1 VNAQTIFLEGSYL
14 PTSPHRITTRSS
26 AKFSWEV
33 VMKSPIVKRSVVIDG
48 HKTSVSLED
57 SFWNDLRE
65 IAHYQRVTVSK
76 LLENIDKERQGNLSS
91 AIRLFVF
98 DQIRTHGNFWQYSRA
113 RRLGKPPQT
122 GQEVKSNAEAISAVS

>member
-1 VNAQTIFLEGSYL
+1 
-14 PTSPHRITTRSS
+14 
-26 AKFSWEV
+26 
-33 VMKSPIVKRSVVIDG
+33 MKSSIVKRSVVINR

-91 AIRLFVF
+91 AVRLFVF
-98 DQIRTHGNFWQYSRA
+98 DQVRTHGDFWQYSRA
-113 RRLGKPPQT
+113 RRLQKPPQT
-122 GQEVKSNAEAISAVS
+122 GKEMKRDAEAISAVS

>member
-1 VNAQTIFLEGSYL
+1 
-14 PTSPHRITTRSS
+14 
-26 AKFSWEV
+26 
-33 VMKSPIVKRSVVIDG
+33 MKSSIVKRSVVINR

-65 IAHYQRVTVSK
+65 IARYQRVTVSK

-98 DQIRTHGNFWQYSRA
+98 DQVRTHGDFWQYSRD

-122 GQEVKSNAEAISAVS
+122 GQEVKSNTEAISAAS

>member
-1 VNAQTIFLEGSYL
+1 
-14 PTSPHRITTRSS
+14 
-26 AKFSWEV
+26 
-33 VMKSPIVKRSVVIDG
+33 MKSSIVKRSVVINR

-65 IAHYQRVTVSK
+65 IARYQRVTVSK

-98 DQIRTHGNFWQYSRA
+98 DQVRTHGDFWQYSRD

-122 GQEVKSNAEAISAVS
+122 GQEVKSNAEAISAAS

>member
-1 VNAQTIFLEGSYL
+1 
-14 PTSPHRITTRSS
+14 
-26 AKFSWEV
+26 
-33 VMKSPIVKRSVVIDG
+33 MKSSIVKRSVVINR

-65 IAHYQRVTVSK
+65 IARYQRVTVSK
-76 LLENIDKERQGNLSS
+76 LLESIDKERQGNLSS

-98 DQIRTHGNFWQYSRA
+98 DQVRTHGDFWQYSRD

-122 GQEVKSNAEAISAVS
+122 GQEVKSNAEAISAAS